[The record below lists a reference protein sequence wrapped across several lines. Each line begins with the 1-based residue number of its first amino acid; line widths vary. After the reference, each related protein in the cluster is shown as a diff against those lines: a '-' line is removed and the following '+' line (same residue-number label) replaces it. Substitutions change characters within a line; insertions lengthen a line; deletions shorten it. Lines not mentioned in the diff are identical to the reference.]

1 MPLVYVHGVGNR
13 EENRR
18 GSAARLRDELFR
30 AHLLTAIGHEPA
42 GPDGGD
48 GPDGGAGPASLTAPD
63 ALVSPFWGSLAG
75 KLHWNGRSTPLPR
88 MQRLAAEDSTDVLL
102 DLLAEEADGPLS
114 ADRLIAD
121 VARTS
126 LPDAIDLLF
135 TVTADAADREAPE
148 LAALAG
154 QLVRYGEHVTGRPDG
169 LTSED
174 TTAPWWEEVRSD
186 TEFLERLRKES
197 APFAAPGAPST
208 AWQSMGGEGQGQAWA
223 MFRRR
228 ADRLRHRADRLRR
241 DAAGAVGGQAARGV
255 RRLTRNAV
263 PRFVGDVTSYL
274 AQRGTPEQPGPIV
287 REVVEGIERAAAGNR
302 AGLPL
307 VVVAHSMGGNIVY
320 DVLSHFRPDLA
331 VDTLVTVGSQVGLF
345 EELKLFGASRPEI
358 NGETGGRVP
367 LPPGLRRWINVVDHS
382 DLLAYRVGPIFEG
395 AEDYAYPSGA
405 AWAHTAYLVQPYFHA
420 RLARL
425 LRADGGAGA

>member
-13 EENRR
+13 EETRR

-42 GPDGGD
+42 GPDGSD
-48 GPDGGAGPASLTAPD
+48 GPDGGGEPASLSAPD

-75 KLHWNGRSTPLPR
+75 KLHWNGRSNPLPR

-114 ADRLIAD
+114 ADRLIVD

-126 LPDAIDLLF
+126 LSDAIDLLF
-135 TVTADAADREAPE
+135 TLTADTVDREASE
-148 LAALAG
+148 LGVLAG
-154 QLVRYGEHVTGRPDG
+154 QLVRYCEYATGALDG
-169 LTSED
+169 FTSE
-174 TTAPWWEEVRSD
+174 TAIPWWEEVRSD
-186 TEFLERLRKES
+186 TEFLARLREES
-197 APFAAPGAPST
+197 APFAAPGAPSA
-208 AWQSMGGEGQGQAWA
+208 AWQSMGDGGQGQAWA
-223 MFRRR
+223 VLRRR

-241 DAAGAVGGQAARGV
+241 GAAGAVGGQAARGV
-255 RRLTRNAV
+255 RWLTRNAV
-263 PRFVGDVTSYL
+263 PRFVGDVTTYL

-287 REVVEGIERAAAGNR
+287 REVVEGIERAVAGNR

-320 DVLSHFRPDLA
+320 DVLSHFRPDLT

-367 LPPGLRRWINVVDHS
+367 LPPGLGRWINVVDHS
-382 DLLAYRVGPIFEG
+382 DLLAYRVGPIFDG

-405 AWAHTAYLVQPYFHA
+405 AWAHTAYLVQPCFHA

-425 LRADGGAGA
+425 LRTDGEAGA

>member
-42 GPDGGD
+42 GPDGG
-48 GPDGGAGPASLTAPD
+48 GGPASLSAPD

-75 KLHWNGRSTPLPR
+75 KLHWNGRSNPLPR
-88 MQRLAAEDSTDVLL
+88 MQRLAAEESTDVLL

-114 ADRLIAD
+114 ADRLIVD

-135 TVTADAADREAPE
+135 TLTADTADREASE
-148 LAALAG
+148 LGMLAG
-154 QLVRYGEHVTGRPDG
+154 QLVRYCEYATGALDG
-169 LTSED
+169 FTSE
-174 TTAPWWEEVRSD
+174 TAIPWWEEVRSD
-186 TEFLERLRKES
+186 TEFLARLREES
-197 APFAAPGAPST
+197 APFAAPGAPSA
-208 AWQSMGGEGQGQAWA
+208 AWQSMGDGGQGQGWA
-223 MFRRR
+223 VLRRR

-241 DAAGAVGGQAARGV
+241 GAAGAVGGQAARGV
-255 RRLTRNAV
+255 RWLTRNAV
-263 PRFVGDVTSYL
+263 PRFVGDVTTYL

-287 REVVEGIERAAAGNR
+287 REVVEGIERAVAGNR

-320 DVLSHFRPDLA
+320 DVLSHFRPDLT

-367 LPPGLRRWINVVDHS
+367 LPPGLGRWINVVDHS
-382 DLLAYRVGPIFEG
+382 DLLAYRVGPIFDG

-405 AWAHTAYLVQPYFHA
+405 AWAHTAYLVQPCFHA

-425 LRADGGAGA
+425 LRTDGEAGA

>member
-42 GPDGGD
+42 GPDGG
-48 GPDGGAGPASLTAPD
+48 GGPASLSAPD

-75 KLHWNGRSTPLPR
+75 KLHWNGRSNPLPR
-88 MQRLAAEDSTDVLL
+88 MQRLAAEDTTDVLL

-114 ADRLIAD
+114 ADRLIVD

-126 LPDAIDLLF
+126 LSDAIDLLF
-135 TVTADAADREAPE
+135 TLTADTVDREAPE
-148 LAALAG
+148 LGVLSG
-154 QLVRYGEHVTGRPDG
+154 QLVRYCEYATGALDG
-169 LTSED
+169 FTSE
-174 TTAPWWEEVRSD
+174 TAIPWWEEVRSD
-186 TEFLERLRKES
+186 TEFLERLREES
-197 APFAAPGAPST
+197 APFAAPGAPSA
-208 AWQSMGGEGQGQAWA
+208 AWQSMGDGGQGQAWA
-223 MFRRR
+223 VLRRR

-241 DAAGAVGGQAARGV
+241 GAAGAVGGQAARGV
-255 RRLTRNAV
+255 RWLTRNAV
-263 PRFVGDVTSYL
+263 PRFVGDVTTYL

-287 REVVEGIERAAAGNR
+287 REVVEGIERAVAGNR

-320 DVLSHFRPDLA
+320 DVLSHFRPDLT

-367 LPPGLRRWINVVDHS
+367 LPPGLGRWINVVDHS
-382 DLLAYRVGPIFEG
+382 DLLAYRVGPIFDG

-405 AWAHTAYLVQPYFHA
+405 AWAHTAYLVQPCFHA
-420 RLARL
+420 RLTRL
-425 LRADGGAGA
+425 LRTDGEAGA